1 MPVLTCDDALLEKAI
16 NELRA
21 AWDATGD
28 TWHDQARSDFA
39 TNHIDPLEARA
50 RQAAGAIR
58 RMDTLL
64 REAVRQCT

>member
-1 MPVLTCDDALLEKAI
+1 MPALTCDDALLEKAVK
-16 NELRA
+16 ELRA
-21 AWDATGD
+21 AWDD
-28 TWHDQARSDFA
+28 TSETWRDQARTDFA
-39 TNHIDPLEARA
+39 NDHLDPLEARA

>member
-1 MPVLTCDDALLEKAI
+1 MPVLNCDDALLEKALG
-16 NELRA
+16 ELRV
-21 AWDATGD
+21 AWEATAE
-28 TWHDQARSDFA
+28 TWRDQARADFGA
-39 TNHIDPLEARA
+39 DHFEPLEARV